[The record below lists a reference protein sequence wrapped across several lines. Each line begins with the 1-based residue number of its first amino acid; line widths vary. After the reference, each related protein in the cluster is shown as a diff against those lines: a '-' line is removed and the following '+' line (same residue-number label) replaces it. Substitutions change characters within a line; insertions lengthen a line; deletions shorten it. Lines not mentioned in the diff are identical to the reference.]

1 MPILTVNNNV
11 YNYPDAGT
19 DPGWGEDATAWAQA
33 VTDVLSTL
41 LAPGDILETSFSIS
55 NNVLVD
61 TNVNGLQFN
70 GASVRA
76 ANVEYSIYRTSTET
90 PSGNVQTGTLL
101 LTYDTTGAIGSKWI
115 VADQRTGDA
124 GVVFTCTDAGQI
136 QYKSTDIGTT
146 SYQGQIKFRARTLA
160 Q

>member
-1 MPILTVNNNV
+1 MPILTVNNIV
-11 YNYPDAGT
+11 FNYPDAGT

-33 VTDVLSTL
+33 VTDTLATL
-41 LAPGDILETSFSIS
+41 LSPGDILETSFSIA
-55 NNVLVD
+55 NNTAID
-61 TNVNGLQFN
+61 TNINGLQFN

-76 ANVEYSIYRTSTET
+76 ANVEYSIRRTSTES
-90 PSGNVQTGTLL
+90 PVGNVQTGTLQ
-101 LTYDTTGAIGSKWI
+101 LTYDTAGAIGSKWL
-115 VADQRTGDA
+115 VADQRAGDA

-146 SYQGQIKFRARTLA
+146 NYQGQIKFRARTLA